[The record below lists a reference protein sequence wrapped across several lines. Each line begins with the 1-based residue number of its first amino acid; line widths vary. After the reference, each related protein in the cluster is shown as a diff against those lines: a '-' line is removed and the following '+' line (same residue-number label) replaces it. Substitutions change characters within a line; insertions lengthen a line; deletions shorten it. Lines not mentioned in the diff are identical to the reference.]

1 MRQTKVNLTSTLSV
15 APIEERKR
23 MILSCYR
30 KAGQPLTDREV
41 KCLLGFSDMNMV
53 RPRITELVAE
63 GKLNEAGT
71 IKCNTT
77 GRNVRLCEVA
87 NG

>member
-1 MRQTKVNLTSTLSV
+1 MRQTKVNLSSSLLKISS
-15 APIEERKR
+15 IDQRKK

-30 KAGQPLTDREV
+30 KAGHGLSDREV

-63 GKLNEAGT
+63 GKLHEAGT

-87 NG
+87 